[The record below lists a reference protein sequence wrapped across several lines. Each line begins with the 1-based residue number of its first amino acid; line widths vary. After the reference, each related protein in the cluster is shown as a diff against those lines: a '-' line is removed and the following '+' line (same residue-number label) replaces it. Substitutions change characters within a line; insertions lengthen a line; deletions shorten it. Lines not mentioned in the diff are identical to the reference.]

1 MSAIARWCIR
11 HRLVAVLLWLSALC
25 GVSAAAVFAGTAY
38 SSDYDVPGTESG
50 RATELLQDGFHGRF
64 DGGDTIVWHS
74 SQGSVRT
81 DAVEQRI
88 TAMLK
93 KVERLEGVASVTGP
107 YDTSGRSPSGK
118 TPGASAGSKPGGA
131 DGADRKKGPG
141 KRSDGESREKEGR
154 AGTGSDGTG
163 TKAKSSGTKSPAG
176 SSDAGSDSDSGTETR
191 GDSTAGTAPAA
202 DTDPADPADP
212 AGKRPA
218 TSGSAKKSGDAGTAA
233 GVEGITAT
241 APGGATQISEDGRTA
256 YATVVFEAKAAD
268 VPETQARAVVD
279 TAKAAARDGLQVELG
294 GSATALAGT
303 PTSHLAEIVGVAVAA
318 VVLFLAFGSLAA
330 SLLPIATALVSVGA
344 AYAGVVLL
352 GHVMDVAD
360 FAPVL
365 GLLIGLGVGIDY
377 ALFIVT
383 RHRKGLRRG
392 LSVSEAAENAV
403 ATTGRAVVFAGLTVC
418 IALLGMLIL
427 QLSFLNGVAIAACLT
442 VLLTVA
448 ASVTLLPAL
457 LSFIGMRALGRPERR
472 RLARR
477 GPRPELPTGFAARWS
492 AFVER
497 RAKLL
502 GLVAT
507 VVMAVLALPTF
518 SLHLGT
524 SDQGNAPA
532 TSTTRKAY
540 DLVAEGFGP
549 GTNGPLT
556 LVAALDGA
564 DDRLAMQQLPAAL
577 RNTEG
582 VASVS
587 PVTFNSRADTAVVT
601 VVPDFSP
608 QSQRTS
614 ELVDR
619 LRADVLPA
627 AESGTS
633 LEVHVGGVTASY
645 DDFADV
651 IVGKLPMFV
660 GVVIALGCVLLLL
673 AFRSVGIP
681 LKAALMNVAAVASAF
696 GVVVA
701 IFQWGWGSELLGLGS
716 AGPIEPFL
724 PVIMVSVLFGLSMD
738 YQVFLVSR
746 MYEEWLETRDN
757 RRAVRVG
764 LAETSRV
771 INSAAVIMISVFLA
785 FVLSG
790 DRVIAM
796 FGIGLAAAVALD
808 AFVLRTLLVPALMHM
823 LGSAN
828 WWLPRW
834 LDRRLPRISIETP
847 ESRSPAH
854 AKIAGIRVSEDS
866 TLAR

>member
-1 MSAIARWCIR
+1 MAAIARWCIR
-11 HRLVAVLLWLSALC
+11 HRLVAVLLWLLTLG
-25 GVSAAAVFAGTAY
+25 GVSVAAGFAGTSY

-50 RATELLQDGFHGRF
+50 RATELLRDGFHGQ
-64 DGGDTIVWHS
+64 GGAGETIVWHS
-74 SQGSVRT
+74 EHGSVRT
-81 DAVEQRI
+81 AAVKQRT

-93 KVERLEGVASVTGP
+93 QVARLDGVASVTGP
-107 YDTSGRSPSGK
+107 YET
-118 TPGASAGSKPGGA
+118 T
-131 DGADRKKGPG
+131 
-141 KRSDGESREKEGR
+141 
-154 AGTGSDGTG
+154 
-163 TKAKSSGTKSPAG
+163 AK
-176 SSDAGSDSDSGTETR
+176 
-191 GDSTAGTAPAA
+191 APAA
-202 DTDPADPADP
+202 KASKGTGKSASEARSKDKAETKAETEAEAMTKAEAKAKGDAKAKTTD
-212 AGKRPA
+212 GKRVD
-218 TSGSAKKSGDAGTAA
+218 SAAAAAAA
-233 GVEGITAT
+233 GGT
-241 APGGATQISEDGRTA
+241 GGVLGPDGAVQISEDGRTA
-256 YATVVFEAKAAD
+256 YATVVFDAQAED
-268 VPETQARAVVD
+268 VARAQAQAVVD
-279 TAKAAARDGLQVELG
+279 TARAAAGDGLQVELG
-294 GSATALAGT
+294 GSATALTEA
-303 PTSHLAEIVGVAVAA
+303 PTSHIAEIVGVAVAA

-330 SLLPIATALVSVGA
+330 SLLPIATALVSVGT
-344 AYAGVVLL
+344 AYSGIALL
-352 GHVMDVAD
+352 GHAMDVAD

-392 LSVSEAAENAV
+392 LPVAEAAERAV

-427 QLSFLNGVAIAACLT
+427 RLSFLNGVAIAACLT

-457 LSFIGMRALGRPERR
+457 LSWIGMRALGRPERR
-472 RLARR
+472 RFARR

-497 RAKLL
+497 RPKLL

-524 SDQGNAPA
+524 SDQGNSPA

-540 DLVAEGFGP
+540 DLIAEGFGP

-564 DDRLAMQQLPAAL
+564 DDRLALQKLPAVL
-577 RNTEG
+577 RDTEG

-587 PVTFNSRADTAVVT
+587 PITFNGSADTAVLT
-601 VVPDFSP
+601 VVPETSP

-619 LRADVLPA
+619 LRTDVLPVT
-627 AESGTS
+627 ESGTS
-633 LEVHVGGVTASY
+633 LEVYVGGVTASY
-645 DDFADV
+645 DDFAGI
-651 IVGKLPMFV
+651 IVGKMPLFA

-681 LKAALMNVAAVASAF
+681 VKAALMNVAAVASAF

-724 PVIMVSVLFGLSMD
+724 PVIMISVLFGLSMD

-746 MYEEWLETRDN
+746 MYEEWLETGDN

-764 LAETSRV
+764 LAETGRV

-847 ESRSPAH
+847 ERLSPAH
-854 AKIAGIRVSEDS
+854 AKIPELRVSEDS
-866 TLAR
+866 PLAR